1 MPYTLPQD
9 HTLFTLLGHRS
20 PEAWIQQAER
30 LAHAHGL
37 IQCLSHP
44 DPGYLGD
51 DRRFAWYCGFLDAV
65 AGRAHVWKALPRDI
79 AAWWRERDAGGE
91 VWEGSGTYG
100 HAKCDVVS
108 GEVTFEPPPTR

>member
-1 MPYTLPQD
+1 MSIFPQWP
-9 HTLFTLLGHRS
+9 LRRQRASLGAFLR
-20 PEAWIQQAER
+20 ALRGAK
-30 LAHAHGL
+30 
-37 IQCLSHP
+37 CLSHP

-79 AAWWRERDAGGE
+79 AAWWREPDAGGK